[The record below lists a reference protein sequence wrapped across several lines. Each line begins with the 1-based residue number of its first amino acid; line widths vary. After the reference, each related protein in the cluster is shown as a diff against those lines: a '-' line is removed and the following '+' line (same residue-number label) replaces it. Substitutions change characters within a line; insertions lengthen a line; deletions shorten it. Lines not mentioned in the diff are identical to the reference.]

1 MGRGSRSR
9 RKRRE
14 NGVDK
19 SIPNVWPFD
28 ITCPPSG
35 IPILPIEESGSE
47 LFQSWRLRRG
57 GGRARGGKEQNA
69 LKMEKRLRE
78 RSKRDRGE
86 KLMLRVAL

>member
-47 LFQSWRLRRG
+47 LFQSWGEGER
-57 GGRARGGKEQNA
+57 GKEQNA